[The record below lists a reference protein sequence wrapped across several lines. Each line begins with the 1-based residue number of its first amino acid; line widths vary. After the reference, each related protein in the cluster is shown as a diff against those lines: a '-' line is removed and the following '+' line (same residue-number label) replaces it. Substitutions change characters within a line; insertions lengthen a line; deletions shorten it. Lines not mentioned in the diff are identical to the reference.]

1 MMVLGTHQ
9 ENIQNQFGNQ
19 DQRLQRDISG
29 NNLQKTNLKYQDYQ
43 RNQERQNKFFDK
55 TPP

>member
-1 MMVLGTHQ
+1 MMVLGNHQ
-9 ENIQNQFGNQ
+9 DNIQNQFGNQ